1 MRWSIVRLIWAREL
15 RDQLRDRRTVF
26 MVVVLP
32 LLLYPLLGF
41 GLLQFALGFGRPQ
54 SVVGVVGAD
63 NLPPAGAPAP
73 PTPARA
79 ASWLAAVPV
88 NPGNGIDLV
97 AGAAARA
104 RLDDFFHGNSY
115 PPLFTGEQGTPR
127 FVADYFDSPQDADA
141 LAVRLLDSPDAPA
154 EAWLGAIDR
163 TPLETKQVDL
173 ILAVPS
179 DFRARLDRGER
190 PTLHFLSRAGDDR
203 SRLVDGRVHGALG
216 RWKGRLKE
224 VRLLRRGLPPDFD
237 DVFAIDDPERAK
249 PAGAR
254 MAEGMFELLV
264 RVFPFMLVMWSLA
277 GALYPAV
284 DLCAGEKERGTMET
298 LLITPA
304 SREEIVWGKFLTIW
318 VFSAATTLLNLASM
332 GLSTWQFTAAGIL
345 PGDALRPAPLLWCVV
360 LLIPT
365 SAFFSALCLAVG
377 AYARSSKEGQYY
389 LMPLFLLSMPLIFL
403 TLAPG
408 VELNALYSMVPIT
421 GVALLLQRLM
431 TITSAEQIPWLY
443 FVPVMAPILFCSWLA
458 LRWAIEQ
465 FKREEVLFR
474 EAERL
479 DVVLWLRRL
488 FRDKEAAPSTAMAFF
503 CFGLVMALR
512 WLSIG
517 LGTTLTLV
525 QSSGI
530 GLLAFLAAP
539 PILMAVL
546 LTRRPAESLA
556 LRRPP
561 LQAILSAALLAVLL
575 LLPLVELTN
584 YALRQFPEVEE
595 LLRQHSPFTQALGQL
610 REQGQEAGWPG
621 LRVAALY
628 VLVFAVLPA
637 VCEELA
643 FRGFILTGLRRRFRT
658 GTAIVISSFLF
669 AVAHMNVF
677 QFLPTFVLGLVL
689 GVLAVRGGSI
699 LPGIAYHLMHN
710 GLLIGLTCIEQ
721 TAGVPEVLTTPLVRF
736 VLVSLCVSLAAL
748 VLWRLVRGTP
758 VVPPTVLVRAPLRK
772 GAVCP
777 GAHTA
782 ADVV

>member
-1 MRWSIVRLIWAREL
+1 MRWSIIRLIWAREL

-32 LLLYPLLGF
+32 LLLYPILGF

-54 SVVGVVGAD
+54 CTVGVVGAE
-63 NLPPAGAPAP
+63 NLPPAQAP
-73 PTPARA
+73 PTPAQA
-79 ASWLAAVPV
+79 AAWLAAAPV
-88 NPGNGIDLV
+88 NHGNGIDLV

-104 RLDDFFHGNSY
+104 YLDDPTRGKSY
-115 PPLFTGEQGTPR
+115 PPLLTGDDGARR
-127 FVADYFDSPQDADA
+127 FPLDYFDSPQEADG
-141 LAVRLLDSPDAPA
+141 LTVRLLDAPDAPA
-154 EAWLGAIDR
+154 SGWPGAIDR
-163 TPLETKQVDL
+163 APLEGKQVDL
-173 ILAVPS
+173 ILAVPP
-179 DFRARLDRGER
+179 DFRSRLEAGER
-190 PTLHFLSRAGDDR
+190 PTLYLLSREGDDR
-203 SRLVDGRVHGALG
+203 SRLVNGRVHGALA
-216 RWKGRLKE
+216 RWKTRLKE
-224 VRLLRRGLPPDFD
+224 TRLLRRGLPSDFD
-237 DVFAIDDPERAK
+237 NVFAIDDPERAK
-249 PAGAR
+249 PAGSR
-254 MAEGMFELLV
+254 MAEGVFEMMV
-264 RVFPFMLVMWSLA
+264 RIFPFMLVMWSLA

-332 GLSTWQFTAAGIL
+332 GISTWQFTVSGIL
-345 PGDALRPAPLLWCVV
+345 PDDALRPAPLLWCV
-360 LLIPT
+360 LLLVPT

-389 LMPLFLLSMPLIFL
+389 LMPLFLMSMPLIFL

-431 TITSAEQIPWLY
+431 TATSAEQVPWLY
-443 FVPVMAPILFCSWLA
+443 FVPVMAPIFFYSWLA

-479 DVVLWLRRL
+479 DVALWLRRL
-488 FRDKEAAPSTAMAFF
+488 FRDKEATPSTAMAFC
-503 CFGLVMALR
+503 CFGLIMALR
-512 WLSIG
+512 WVSIG
-517 LGTTLTLV
+517 LGPTLTLV

-530 GLLAFLAAP
+530 GLLAFMAAP
-539 PILMAVL
+539 PVFMALL
-546 LTRRPAESLA
+546 LTKRPAESLA

-561 LQAILSAALLAVLL
+561 AQSVLSAVLLALL
-575 LLPLVELTN
+575 LLPPLVEMTN
-584 YALRQFPEVEE
+584 YAVRQFPEVEG
-595 LLRQHSPFTQALGQL
+595 LLRQHHPMTQALEEL
-610 REQGQEAGWPG
+610 REQGQGVGWRA
-621 LRVAALY
+621 LRLTGLY

-689 GVLAVRGGSI
+689 GVLAVRGGSV
-699 LPGIAYHLMHN
+699 LPGMAYHLVHN
-710 GLLIGLTCIEQ
+710 GLLIVLTFAEHLTGL
-721 TAGVPEVLTTPLVRF
+721 PELLTTPLVRF
-736 VLVSLCVSLAAL
+736 VIVSLGVSLAAL
-748 VLWRLVRGTP
+748 VIWRLVRGTP
-758 VVPPTVLVRAPLRK
+758 VVPPSAIVKAPLREP
-772 GAVCP
+772 AACP
-777 GAHTA
+777 
-782 ADVV
+782 